1 MTDQPY
7 RNLFEQQVD
16 LTRALIALHRSM
28 DMHIALEVMPHLDIG
43 GRDAVR
49 DLLEHLRE
57 EDAVDPDL
65 LVYLDTSIHEV
76 RNAIKAGKIIEQLP
90 IPGERLFGCTEAFD
104 TKTSY
109 TPAAKALQAALPPME
124 RLQKAAQEA
133 HELAEAI
140 RLSLKLVEVE

>member
-1 MTDQPY
+1 MTVQPH
-7 RNLFEQQVD
+7 RNLFEKQVD

-28 DMHIALEVMPHLDIG
+28 DMHIALEVMPHLDSG
-43 GRDAVR
+43 SRDVVR

-57 EDAVDPDL
+57 EDAVHPDL
-65 LVYLDTSIHEV
+65 LVYLDTSIHEI
-76 RNAIKAGKIIEQLP
+76 RKAITAGKIIEQVP
-90 IPGERLFGCTEAFD
+90 IPREQLIGCTEAFD
-104 TKTSY
+104 TQTSY